1 MAAPRAKRTASPQLT
16 IRLLGRFDVLRYGKP
31 IPDEAWGRRKAK
43 TLLKVLLTEPGRVF
57 THDQLIEALFE
68 GKNPKWVSGKS
79 GGSICIE
86 PLVSEHKE
94 NSPALPY

>member
-1 MAAPRAKRTASPQLT
+1 MAAPKGRPITSDQLT
-16 IRLLGRFDVLRYGKP
+16 IKRFGHFDLLRSEEP
-31 IPDEAWGRRKAK
+31 ITDEAWGRRKAK